1 MQGGNCQCQFL
12 AGSPSFRILV
22 ARTYREHPTR
32 RGRLTMGTELP
43 AWAGTTV
50 LHREFDFDDRV
61 APPIQGRRP
70 AATGLPCRTGGA
82 LVLPIHDKLGGF
94 EACTFPR
101 LPMIILSGR
110 PEEIHAIALLT
121 ADELLGIHIARVH
134 DMHAWQ
140 QITLGE

>member
-1 MQGGNCQCQFL
+1 M
-12 AGSPSFRILV
+12 
-22 ARTYREHPTR
+22 
-32 RGRLTMGTELP
+32 
-43 AWAGTTV
+43 
-50 LHREFDFDDRV
+50 
-61 APPIQGRRP
+61 
-70 AATGLPCRTGGA
+70 
-82 LVLPIHDKLGGF
+82 LPIHDKLGGF

-140 QITLGE
+140 QITLGERFMDMGNRRIIRHRRGCGFDMGNQVQTVIIAGLGQMHGCHPVLAT